1 MTHTPRPSLSNW
13 CGCLV
18 LASLVGCVAPKV
30 HEEAPPNYSLT
41 GVWEL
46 NPALSSDTDKVLAS
60 LQPKPRGQG
69 PGPGGA
75 PGSGA
80 VDKPAPEVI
89 NDPTTDLPPIDPT
102 TYGRN
107 LGMAGYYGGPNE
119 RNTYRPPIEMQ
130 TNALLGG
137 QWLKIRQ
144 TDSEMSIV
152 NAATSRNYTPG
163 QHSVVSV
170 TTGVADQESGWSGK
184 NYLIYLKPQIGP
196 SVKETYSLTP
206 DGRQLLVTIAIGSEG
221 KNRAITVKRTY
232 DRSTRDPDSFKQN
245 LQVTL
250 PPTD

>member
-1 MTHTPRPSLSNW
+1 MS
-13 CGCLV
+13 
-18 LASLVGCVAPKV
+18 
-30 HEEAPPNYSLT
+30 
-41 GVWEL
+41 
-46 NPALSSDTDKVLAS
+46 
-60 LQPKPRGQG
+60 
-69 PGPGGA
+69 
-75 PGSGA
+75 
-80 VDKPAPEVI
+80 
-89 NDPTTDLPPIDPT
+89 
-102 TYGRN
+102 
-107 LGMAGYYGGPNE
+107 GYYGPNE
-119 RNTYRPPIEMQ
+119 RSIYRPPIEMQ
-130 TNALLGG
+130 TNTLLAG

-152 NAATSRNYTPG
+152 NAATTRNYTPG

-196 SVKETYSLTP
+196 TVQETYGLSP

-221 KNRAITVKRTY
+221 RNPAIKVKRTY

>member
-1 MTHTPRPSLSNW
+1 
-13 CGCLV
+13 
-18 LASLVGCVAPKV
+18 
-30 HEEAPPNYSLT
+30 
-41 GVWEL
+41 VWEL
-46 NPALSSDTDKVLAS
+46 NSALSSDTDKVLAS
-60 LQPKPRGQG
+60 LQPKPRRG

-80 VDKPAPEVI
+80 GDRPAPEVI

-107 LGMAGYYGGPNE
+107 LGMAGYYPTE

-152 NAATSRNYTPG
+152 SAATSRNYTPG

-170 TTGVADQESGWSGK
+170 TTGVADQESGWSGR

-196 SVKETYSLTP
+196 SVKESYSLTP
-206 DGRQLLVTIAIGSEG
+206 DGRQLLVTIDIGSEG
-221 KNRAITVKRTY
+221 KNQSIKVKRTY
-232 DRSTRDPDSFKQN
+232 DRSTRDPDSLKQN

>member
-1 MTHTPRPSLSNW
+1 MIHTLRPSLSNW

-18 LASLVGCVAPKV
+18 LASLVGCIAPKV

-60 LQPKPRGQG
+60 LQPKPRRGL
-69 PGPGGA
+69 GPGGA
-75 PGSGA
+75 PGTGA
-80 VDKPAPEVI
+80 GDRPAPEVI

-107 LGMAGYYGGPNE
+107 LGMAGYYPTE

-152 NAATSRNYTPG
+152 NAATTNTYT
-163 QHSVVSV
+163 
-170 TTGVADQESGWSGK
+170 
-184 NYLIYLKPQIGP
+184 
-196 SVKETYSLTP
+196 
-206 DGRQLLVTIAIGSEG
+206 
-221 KNRAITVKRTY
+221 
-232 DRSTRDPDSFKQN
+232 
-245 LQVTL
+245 
-250 PPTD
+250 